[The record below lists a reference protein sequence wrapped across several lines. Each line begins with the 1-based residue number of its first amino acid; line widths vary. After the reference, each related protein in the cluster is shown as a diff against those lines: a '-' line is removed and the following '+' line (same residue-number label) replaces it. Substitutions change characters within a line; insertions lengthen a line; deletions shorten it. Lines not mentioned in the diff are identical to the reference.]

1 MTFNRDKRNDIK
13 ETNIL
18 ILKNRKPLF
27 NGESWLGHTKDCG
40 IIDYELL
47 SGATKNEL
55 VKRSGRELSG
65 VVGHISHLKSEHG
78 LKISKIDEIYKLEY
92 SHPQTNKALTQFDLE
107 DLMKIDI
114 ERITK
119 YCTTQLENKDGN
131 LKWYSIGIDSQN
143 IEGEE
148 VTPLT
153 ENKEFAQTLLN
164 KKTGD
169 YVNFGTG
176 FKIVAIKKYL
186 SIE

>member
-1 MTFNRDKRNDIK
+1 MTFNWDKRNDIK
-13 ETNIL
+13 DTNIL

-92 SHPQTNKALTQFDLE
+92 SHPQTNKALTGAVLE
-107 DLMKIDI
+107 VSRCAWGL
-114 ERITK
+114 
-119 YCTTQLENKDGN
+119 
-131 LKWYSIGIDSQN
+131 
-143 IEGEE
+143 
-148 VTPLT
+148 
-153 ENKEFAQTLLN
+153 
-164 KKTGD
+164 
-169 YVNFGTG
+169 
-176 FKIVAIKKYL
+176 
-186 SIE
+186 